1 MKTDLDKYAST
12 ENANTAS
19 VEIRTKI
26 LTQLN
31 DYHEYNQNLY
41 IEFRQQQ
48 QTDFSAGFSE
58 GYKKAQHEY
67 EPHLRVRTD
76 NKELDRFNSIT
87 RAKELWPELY

>member
-12 ENANTAS
+12 QNASAAS
-19 VEIRTKI
+19 VEIRERI
-26 LTQLN
+26 LNQLN
-31 DYHEYNQNLY
+31 DYHEYNNNLY

-48 QTDFSAGFSE
+48 QTDFAAGFNE

-67 EPHLRVRTD
+67 EPHLRERTN

-87 RAKELWPELY
+87 RARETWPELY